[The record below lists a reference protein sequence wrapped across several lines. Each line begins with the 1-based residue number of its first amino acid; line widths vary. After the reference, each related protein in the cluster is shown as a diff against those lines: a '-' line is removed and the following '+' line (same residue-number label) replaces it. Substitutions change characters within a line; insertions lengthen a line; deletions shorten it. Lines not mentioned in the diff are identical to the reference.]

1 MCVREIEVCVCVCVE
16 RLGSMGIQRQVFVCM
31 CVCRHGVF
39 VEEEKS
45 VCVCV

>member
-1 MCVREIEVCVCVCVE
+1 MCVSETGVCVCVCVE
-16 RLGSMGIQRQVFVCM
+16 RLGNMGIQKHVFVCM
-31 CVCRHGVF
+31 CVCTDVVF